1 MSYTANSINST
12 TSYTASRKTE
22 EKRDILGKDD
32 FLKLLITELRYQDP
46 MNPLNDRE
54 FIAQMAQFTSLEQ
67 LQNMNKLLEI
77 FTGSQQALSMFAQ
90 ATNLIGCKVKVDTG
104 DEDIKEGLVEA
115 VRFSMSGPVIIVD
128 GKDYMLADL
137 LEVSK

>member
-1 MSYTANSINST
+1 MGEVNLINSAT
-12 TSYTASRKTE
+12 NYPDNKKTE
-22 EKRDILGKDD
+22 NKRDILGKDD

-46 MNPLNDRE
+46 MNPLDDRE

-67 LQNMNKLLEI
+67 MQNVNRLLEI
-77 FTGSQQALSMFAQ
+77 FTGSQQALTMFAQ

-104 DEDIKEGLVEA
+104 DGNIKEGLVEA

-128 GKDYMLADL
+128 NKDYMLADL